1 MAAAAEANQP
11 FYFYTERRL
20 VQLTGMKAR
29 TIRQL
34 LIHLKKVPGSS
45 IFYHTHQS
53 LLEHHFGGAVMHN
66 DFAVWV
72 TDALQEDALGEKL
85 SFIDLREF
93 TTVRQLREA
102 IISVIEGEL
111 ASLGSMRLRHCPPG
125 EDFYFQRSK
134 SFIMPS
140 GLVAHSVEEFFD
152 LLPSISNASLYF
164 HLIESRLRLGL
175 QTNDFSNWLEGRGE
189 TELAQAINALDP
201 YANTLDE
208 LKRYMVRL
216 RRRS

>member
-11 FYFYTERRL
+11 FYFYTERRM
-20 VQLTGMKAR
+20 VQLTGIKAR

-53 LLEHHFGGAVMHN
+53 LLEHHYQRPMVHN

-85 SFIDLREF
+85 GFIDLREF
-93 TTVRQLREA
+93 ITVRQLREA
-102 IISVIEGEL
+102 IISVIEDEL
-111 ASLGSMRLRHCPPG
+111 AAMGSVRLRHCPPG
-125 EDFYFQRSK
+125 EDFHFCRSK
-134 SFIMPS
+134 SFIIPS
-140 GLVAHSVEEFFD
+140 GLVAHSVEEFVN

-164 HLIESRLRLGL
+164 HLVESRLRLGL
-175 QTNDFSNWLEGRGE
+175 ETNDFSNWLEGRGE
-189 TELAQAINALDP
+189 LELARAINALDP
-201 YANTLDE
+201 YEHSLDE
-208 LKRYMVRL
+208 LKAGIIRIGGKG
-216 RRRS
+216 